1 MRLLTPHQL
10 GVPGSPPGGEAD
22 VAALD
27 GFYLLAL
34 EKAGPEGDEGSG
46 GDAATGRS

>member
-10 GVPGSPPGGEAD
+10 GVPGAAPGGEAD
-22 VAALD
+22 AAALD

-34 EKAGPEGDEGSG
+34 EKAGRAIDRRFLNLQ
-46 GDAATGRS
+46 AMK